1 MNISIIGGGNL
12 GTALAGEFAT
22 KGHRVI
28 LYSSR
33 ASLFNSRVTVV
44 EDDREYLS
52 EPFAVTDNL
61 EYAIRAAQSPLII
74 ITVPANGLKKIK
86 DEMLLH
92 IQTGSA
98 ILFMPGTGGV
108 EYMFS
113 EYVRRGIILLGLQRI
128 PAVYRLIEPGKS
140 VRISGR
146 RKSGLFLGGIPS
158 KAAGEYAPILAELFG
173 MPCTA
178 LPNYLNVTLT
188 PSNPILHTSRLYS
201 MFMNYREGVFYH
213 RNFLFYQEWD
223 DSSSDVLLKCDGEL
237 QSLLRKIPELD
248 LSYVKS
254 LKEHYESNTKSE
266 MTYKISHIRSFS
278 GITSPM
284 LEIEPGKWIPDFNSR
299 YFTAD
304 FPYGLA
310 IIKGLAVIFETAVPT
325 IDTVLRW
332 YCSVT
337 KQEYYEGDI
346 FSGRDLNCT
355 GAPQKYGF
363 TAKNDIVSIYE

>member
-1 MNISIIGGGNL
+1 MNITVIGGGNL

-22 KGHRVI
+22 KGHKVI
-28 LYSSR
+28 LYSTK
-33 ASLFNSRVTVV
+33 AKMFNGRIIIT
-44 EDDREYLS
+44 EDDREYVS
-52 EPFAVTDNL
+52 EPFSVTENLQQAVCNNT
-61 EYAIRAAQSPLII
+61 ASLII
-74 ITVPANGLKKIK
+74 ITVPANGLRKIAE
-86 DEMLLH
+86 EMLLYIH
-92 IQTGSA
+92 PESIL
-98 ILFMPGTGGV
+98 LFMPGTGGV
-108 EYMFS
+108 EYIFS
-113 EYVRRGIILLGLQRI
+113 EYIRRGIVLLGLQRI
-128 PAVYRLIEPGKS
+128 PAVYRLIERGKA
-140 VRISGR
+140 VRVSGR
-146 RKSGLFLGGIPS
+146 RKSSLFLGGIPS
-158 KAAGEYAPILAELFG
+158 KEAEKYAPVLSEMFG
-173 MPCTA
+173 MECGA

-201 MFMNYREGVFYH
+201 MFRDYTEGMFYD
-213 RNFLFYQEWD
+213 RNILFYQEWD
-223 DSSSDVLLKCDGEL
+223 DLSSDILLKCDGEL

-248 LSYVKS
+248 LSYVRS

-325 IDTVLRW
+325 IDTVLKW

-337 KQEYYEGDI
+337 EQEYYEGDI

-363 TAKNDIVSIYE
+363 TAKNAIVSIYE